1 MKILIAEDDLTSRI
15 MLQGVLS
22 KWGYEVTSA
31 SDAEEAWD
39 VFQQADAPRLVILDW
54 MMPGMDGLTLC
65 RKLRAQDRAAPL
77 YILLLTSKGEQ
88 NDIVRGL
95 EAGADDYVAKPYD
108 NEELRAR
115 IGVGQRVLELLAEV
129 ARRQKLQGV
138 LEMAGAVCHELNQPL
153 HVVSGYSEML
163 LMDLD
168 ESDPQAETL
177 RIIKEQVDRIGA
189 LTRKIMSITQY
200 RAKDYLGGRHA
211 IVDIEQASLGT
222 DGMDGADNQTRRRTA
237 NEQ

>member
-1 MKILIAEDDLTSRI
+1 MRVLIAEDDLTSRI
-15 MLQGVLS
+15 MLQAVLS

-31 SDAEEAWD
+31 SDGEEAWN
-39 VFQQADAPRLVILDW
+39 VLQRSDAPRLVVLDW
-54 MMPGMDGLTLC
+54 MMPGMDGITLC
-65 RKLRAQDRAAPL
+65 RKLRAQDRVDPL
-77 YILLLTSKGEQ
+77 YILLLTSKGEP

-115 IGVGQRVLELLAEV
+115 IGTGQRVLELSREV

-153 HVVSGYSEML
+153 HVVTGYSEML
-163 LMDLD
+163 LIDLD

-177 RIIKEQVDRIGA
+177 RIIKAQVDRIGE
-189 LTRKIMSITQY
+189 LTRRIMSITQY
-200 RAKDYLGGRHA
+200 RTKDYLGGRHS
-211 IVDIEQASLGT
+211 IVDIEEASSGPV
-222 DGMDGADNQTRRRTA
+222 G
-237 NEQ
+237 